1 MRSFHKKLT
10 LRQTHNLNLKN
21 DNLSGMN
28 TGDKVYY
35 LYTDKNGTPIKFA
48 AIVLGLE
55 TDGILIR
62 VGRYDVHSKEVSTF
76 EAVVSEAALQP
87 RSVPCSYEGE
97 LRERHKPR

>member
-1 MRSFHKKLT
+1 
-10 LRQTHNLNLKN
+10 
-21 DNLSGMN
+21 MN
-28 TGDKVYY
+28 TGDMVYY

-62 VGRYDVHSKEVSTF
+62 VGRYDVHSNVVSTF
-76 EAVVSEAALQP
+76 ESLVSEAELKL

-97 LRERHKPR
+97 LRGTA